1 MTDPAETLV
10 TYTDSHLEDSLLQ
23 RIARFTGLQG
33 RLVLPAVPDRVDQ
46 YTQSFVALFGDMGVR
61 FSEDEVDHLRAALR
75 SEIDAASTETWE
87 SHIDVTYTVPAPG
100 FAVDYTVASA
110 GVVDRAFDGSIT
122 FPATPSLV
130 DHHVQGCLEVFAHL
144 NVRFSEDEIEHLRAV
159 IREQTDTA
167 FRESSRSH
175 TIVRYSA
182 PPTGLPL
189 SYTVEGHA
197 RSIEDAYE
205 TWTSDPT
212 RQPSLFGTHPDA
224 RIRDLAAEFGEP
236 AEFPIL
242 DIGAGIGRNSLA
254 LARQGHPVDAV
265 EMTQSFAGKL
275 HDEAHQ
281 SGLENLR
288 VIPTDMS
295 AAEEYMYEQYS
306 MVFLSEVVSD
316 FRTVDQV
323 REVFELATRRLAPG
337 GLLAFNTFLPKN
349 GEVVSDAAREY
360 GQHCYTSIFT
370 RDELATAAAGLPLD
384 LISDE
389 SVYDYEKANLPDE
402 AWPPTTWYERWTSGQ
417 DVFDVDRREDSPMDM
432 RWLVYRKH

>member
-1 MTDPAETLV
+1 
-10 TYTDSHLEDSLLQ
+10 
-23 RIARFTGLQG
+23 
-33 RLVLPAVPDRVDQ
+33 VDQ
-46 YTQSFVALFGDMGVR
+46 YAQSFIDMFGDMGVR
-61 FSEDEVDHLRAALR
+61 FSDDEVAHLHEALR
-75 SEIDAASTETWE
+75 SEIGAAFTGSPE
-87 SHIDVTYTVPAPG
+87 SHVAVAYTVPAPG
-100 FAVDYTVASA
+100 FTVNYTVAPA

-122 FPATPSLV
+122 VPAAPSLV
-130 DHHVQGCLEVFAHL
+130 NHYAQDCLEVFAHL
-144 NVRFSEDEIEHLRAV
+144 GVQFSDDQVEHLYAALRD
-159 IREQTDTA
+159 QTDTA

-175 TIVRYSA
+175 IIVRYSA
-182 PPTGLPL
+182 PPAGRSI

-224 RIRDLAAEFGEP
+224 RIRDLAAEFGDP
-236 AEFPIL
+236 ADFPVL
-242 DIGAGIGRNSLA
+242 DIGAGVGRNSLA

-275 HDEAHQ
+275 HDEAQQ

-323 REVFELATRRLAPG
+323 REVFELAARRLAPG
-337 GLLAFNTFLPKN
+337 GLLAFNIFLPKH

-360 GQHCYTSIFT
+360 GQHCYASIFT
-370 RDELATAAAGLPLD
+370 RDELAAAAAGLPLD

-389 SVYDYEKANLPDE
+389 SVYDYEKTNLPAE
-402 AWPPTTWYERWTSGQ
+402 EWPPTVWYERWTSGQ